1 LDHKTSGLINGKS
14 PKLKSQKKERLGT
27 FRCKDPF
34 DIEIMR
40 EKTYKAFVFYTIFAQ
55 NFSMQVP
62 NLSRH
67 MVFVTVMNT

>member
-1 LDHKTSGLINGKS
+1 LDHKTSGLIDGKS
-14 PKLKSQKKERLGT
+14 PKLKSEKKERLGT

-40 EKTYKAFVFYTIFAQ
+40 EKGHKPFVFYAIFAW

-67 MVFVTVMNT
+67 MVFVTLS